1 MAFSRRQFLKSTTAA
16 AGGVALAGSLPHAV
30 MGADDITVVQI
41 HDQSG
46 GLDIYGK
53 AMVDCFNLAVDEINA
68 AGGLLGKPL
77 NPVNYDPQ
85 SKMQLYSQYARDA
98 ARKDQAAVVHGGI
111 TSASREVIRPVLRRF
126 NTLYFYN
133 TLYEG
138 GVCDRNHFATGTT
151 PAQTVEKL
159 VPYVINRF
167 GPKIYTVAAD
177 YNYGQITADWVKKFA
192 QENGGEVVET
202 EFFPLDVAD
211 FSTAITKIQSAKP
224 DLVMSALVGG
234 AHMSFYR
241 QWAAAG
247 MKDEIPIA
255 STTFGAGQENSSL
268 TPEEGRGILYA
279 CGYFED
285 LDTPASK
292 AFVEAYRA
300 KYGEGSGYL
309 TELPCATYEGV
320 HIWAKGVEKA
330 GSLDRMAVIE
340 ALESGIEF
348 EGPSGLVK
356 LDPKTHHCSRSAFI
370 AECENQR
377 FKLLESYDNQF
388 PSDTSAVCDLEANP
402 DDNQHY
408 VIKI

>member
-1 MAFSRRQFLKSTTAA
+1 MAFDRRHFLTSTTAA
-16 AGGVALAGSLPHAV
+16 GGLALAGSLPRAAIA
-30 MGADDITVVQI
+30 GDDIVVVQI

-53 AMVDCFNLAVDEINA
+53 AMVDCFTMAIDEINA
-68 AGGLLGKPL
+68 AGGLLGRQL
-77 NPVNYDPQ
+77 RGVNYDPQ
-85 SKMQLYSQYARDA
+85 SKMQLYAQFARDA
-98 ARKDQAAVVHGGI
+98 ARKDKAVVVHGGI

-126 NTLYFYN
+126 KTLYFYN

-159 VPYVINRF
+159 VPYVVERF

-192 QENGGEVVET
+192 RDTGGEVVAT

-211 FSTAITKIQSAKP
+211 FSTAITKIQSARP
-224 DLVMSALVGG
+224 DLVLSALVGG

-247 MKDEIPIA
+247 MKDDIPIA
-255 STTFGAGQENSSL
+255 STTFGAGQENIAL
-268 TPEEGRGILYA
+268 TAEESRGILYA

-285 LDTPASK
+285 LDTPAST
-292 AFVEAYRA
+292 AFVKAYRA
-300 KYGEGSGYL
+300 RHGAGSSYL
-309 TELPCATYEGV
+309 TELPCATYEGM
-320 HIWAKGVEKA
+320 HLWAKGVETA
-330 GSLDRMAVIE
+330 GSLDRMRVIE
-340 ALESGIEF
+340 ALESGIAF
-348 EGPSGLVK
+348 DGPSGLVR

-370 AECENQR
+370 AVCENQR
-377 FKLLESYDNQF
+377 FRLLETYTDQF
-388 PSDTSAVCDLEANP
+388 PSDTSAVCDLDANP
-402 DDNQHY
+402 DDNQQY
-408 VIKI
+408 VIQI